1 METYR
6 RDLLLRLTR
15 MWGRLRNTKYGR
27 TITIQLKKDKSHM
40 STVDSTVY
48 VEGQHLVIASSLFP
62 TSVPVPSAF
71 FQLHQLS

>member
-27 TITIQLKKDKSHM
+27 TITIQLKKDKGHL
-40 STVDSTVY
+40 STVDSTV
-48 VEGQHLVIASSLFP
+48 
-62 TSVPVPSAF
+62 
-71 FQLHQLS
+71 